1 MEHKTISGQIAKL
14 SALFKTKLMG
24 KNSSLLLV
32 MMGLIGIL
40 LISVP
45 SFLPEKENGDT
56 PEVTIQEEADYAVHL
71 SLQLEEILG
80 KMEGVGEIKVMVTL
94 KQDSSYV
101 YATDLAQNDQ
111 QKETLVEQQTEQKHV
126 ILEQDGEEQALV
138 STRFA
143 PQVEGVIIVCRGGSD
158 PVVVNKLTDAVTAAL
173 GIGSNRVAVSNMGLT
188 E

>member
-1 MEHKTISGQIAKL
+1 
-14 SALFKTKLMG
+14 
-24 KNSSLLLV
+24 LV

-45 SFLPEKENGDT
+45 SFLPEKENGDS

-126 ILEQDGEEQALV
+126 ILE
-138 STRFA
+138 
-143 PQVEGVIIVCRGGSD
+143 
-158 PVVVNKLTDAVTAAL
+158 
-173 GIGSNRVAVSNMGLT
+173 
-188 E
+188 